1 MSKIDDVI
9 SKTSQTANSL
19 DILIAQTAYTLDC
32 LMALRNIQNSGD
44 CNECANR
51 GCLYK
56 PKAGQLTRYN
66 CPLFRKK
73 AEAEE

>member
-9 SKTSQTANSL
+9 EKTTQAATSL
-19 DILIAQTAYTLDC
+19 DKLIAQTAHTLDC
-32 LMALRNIQNSGD
+32 LIALRNIQNSGD

-51 GCLYK
+51 GCLYR
-56 PKAGQLTRYN
+56 PEAGQMTRYN
-66 CPLFRKK
+66 CPLFMKK